1 MSAALRRRL
10 KVVGAALAA
19 SGRIRLPEGRAADWN
34 DKEVARVGVLVDI
47 CGWELLARLDNEAL
61 VVLST
66 ERGSGASTEQRS

>member
-1 MSAALRRRL
+1 VTVTLHRRL
-10 KVVGAALAA
+10 KAVGAALAA
-19 SGRIRLPEGRAADWN
+19 SGHIRLPEGPAADWN

-66 ERGSGASTEQRS
+66 ERGSGASTE